1 MHSLYRAYYFKWRCL
16 YNSRLG
22 VHGQSER
29 NGGRV
34 CGYQARRGRKGRR
47 QGGRRGGRT
56 TRRGGGERERERE
69 GERGHA
75 RKQDEERLGRTR
87 RRRVRGET
95 RECGC
100 CRGGEG
106 KVDAVMASSCRQ
118 LKAPV
123 ILNHANPFSVSMAL
137 APSPHRG

>member
-47 QGGRRGGRT
+47 QGEERRQDDKKGRW
-56 TRRGGGERERERE
+56 RERERGRE
-69 GERGHA
+69 GHA